1 MRLLNKE
8 SNLRIRVLCTQVTF
22 TKSNDLAEF
31 EENDPND
38 SPACDDN
45 AHNVEG
51 SRPS

>member
-38 SPACDDN
+38 SP
-45 AHNVEG
+45 
-51 SRPS
+51 PY